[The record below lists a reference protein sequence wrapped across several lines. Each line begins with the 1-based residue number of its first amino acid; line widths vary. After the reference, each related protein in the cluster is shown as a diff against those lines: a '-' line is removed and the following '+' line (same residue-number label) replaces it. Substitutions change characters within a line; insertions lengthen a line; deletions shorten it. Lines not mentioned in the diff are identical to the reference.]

1 MNKVCWFNGITSVV
15 WVRAVKLEKKRWLD
29 EHGQLSCEVKWIT
42 WVESILKR
50 LKPIIRAMV
59 LGEKRRS
66 YLDITNYVK
75 VMSGSN
81 GTSCVMWVD
90 WNDGVVFEK

>member
-1 MNKVCWFNGITSVV
+1 M
-15 WVRAVKLEKKRWLD
+15 
-29 EHGQLSCEVKWIT
+29 
-42 WVESILKR
+42 ESILKR

-59 LGEKRRS
+59 LSEKRRS

-81 GTSCVMWVD
+81 GTSCVMWMD
-90 WNDGVVFEK
+90 RNDGVVFEK